1 MIAESPGGSG
11 VIGDTTMTCG
21 ILISGRS
28 SLGLFERESPIHW
41 SLYTQQSLWRLMT
54 WVCCSFCFLRVLD
67 WTREIIDPPRSCSSD
82 ESHTIF
88 TRLLW
93 MMSTS
98 WRKFDSWEWTL
109 LECQKWYWVV
119 WIRVQEIEV
128 SKTASKEEENWCWRE
143 ALRQC
148 ECMCLCFVINPPFSS
163 SALSNVQ
170 SVAIL
175 ITHLMIKHTEIRN
188 GLLNNFPRLS
198 QLHALELFGSDF
210 WIVINLNTLHTYWH
224 HAYRKLMLSGFASLF
239 SMPMEWQYSH
249 VLSSIL
255 FIVWRFLCYYIELW
269 QMYWRAE
276 QLYNMCRNWGQPQ
289 PTENTVSA
297 SKNHL
302 QWSYSLHC
310 PWASLIQLRKKHL

>member
-41 SLYTQQSLWRLMT
+41 SLYTQQNLWRLMT
-54 WVCCSFCFLRVLD
+54 WVCCSFCFLGVLD

-82 ESHTIF
+82 ESHAIFF

-170 SVAIL
+170 NVAIL
-175 ITHLMIKHTEIRN
+175 ITHLVIKHTKIRN
-188 GLLNNFPRLS
+188 GLLNNFSPVFHS
-198 QLHALELFGSDF
+198 FMH
-210 WIVINLNTLHTYWH
+210 
-224 HAYRKLMLSGFASLF
+224 
-239 SMPMEWQYSH
+239 
-249 VLSSIL
+249 
-255 FIVWRFLCYYIELW
+255 
-269 QMYWRAE
+269 
-276 QLYNMCRNWGQPQ
+276 
-289 PTENTVSA
+289 
-297 SKNHL
+297 
-302 QWSYSLHC
+302 
-310 PWASLIQLRKKHL
+310 